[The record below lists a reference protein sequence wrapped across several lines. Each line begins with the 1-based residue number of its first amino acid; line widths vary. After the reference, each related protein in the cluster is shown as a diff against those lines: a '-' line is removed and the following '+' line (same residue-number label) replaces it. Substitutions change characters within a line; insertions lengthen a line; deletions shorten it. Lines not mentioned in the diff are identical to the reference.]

1 MAQARDQDHDQPQH
15 AEAYR
20 LVDKERDNA
29 TEFDT
34 WQEAQERLNEVVNL
48 SDDASPQ
55 DFAIEPVTE
64 QNGVQNSQNGHEPEE
79 LESDDVQGESE
90 MDAETP
96 EFEDRDEPDNEP
108 TEVVVDGEPAKDP
121 LPDRE
126 LTEDPIA
133 WLQRGDGELTTEIKG
148 TTVITKKG
156 FRVLQHKYD
165 ISTGSEVLV
174 GPEET
179 DQEFCR
185 VKAWAE
191 MPDGRRA
198 EAHASAHVDRGDDHF
213 LLVSMADTRA
223 KSRALSD
230 VTGVGAVAI
239 EEMMGVAEDA

>member
-1 MAQARDQDHDQPQH
+1 MSVQKPKFRVVAPCGTENEFVSEDKAR
-15 AEAYR
+15 AGI
-20 LVDKERDNA
+20 
-29 TEFDT
+29 DT
-34 WQEAQERLNEVVNL
+34 HEGLCDECSKGDCEMHEVGDSTNG
-48 SDDASPQ
+48 D
-55 DFAIEPVTE
+55 EPVTPKAVE
-64 QNGVQNSQNGHEPEE
+64 DPG
-79 LESDDVQGESE
+79 DVEAQ
-90 MDAETP
+90 AET
-96 EFEDRDEPDNEP
+96 
-108 TEVVVDGEPAKDP
+108 

-133 WLQRGDGELTTEIKG
+133 WLQRGQGELTTTIKG

-198 EAHASAHVDRGDDHF
+198 EAHASAHVDRGDDHY

-230 VTGVGAVAI
+230 VTGVGAVAL
-239 EEMMGVAEDA
+239 EEMQGVETDGD

>member
-1 MAQARDQDHDQPQH
+1 MSQAKTQDAERYKLVDHNRNNTKEFETWQAAQEKMNDMVSMGASPENFEIQPVAVPEGTDKETKPELDEFEGEEKPDGGTPEPAQA
-15 AEAYR
+15 
-20 LVDKERDNA
+20 
-29 TEFDT
+29 
-34 WQEAQERLNEVVNL
+34 EVV
-48 SDDASPQ
+48 D
-55 DFAIEPVTE
+55 
-64 QNGVQNSQNGHEPEE
+64 
-79 LESDDVQGESE
+79 
-90 MDAETP
+90 ETP
-96 EFEDRDEPDNEP
+96 ENQAE
-108 TEVVVDGEPAKDP
+108 P

-133 WLQRGDGELTTEIKG
+133 WLQEGEGELTTSIKG

-179 DQEFCR
+179 EMEFCR

-198 EAHASAHVDRGDDHF
+198 EAHASAHVDRGDDHY

-230 VTGVGAVAI
+230 VTGVGAVAL
-239 EEMMGVAEDA
+239 EEMIGVADDE